1 LICCSCN
8 ILLFHKLSLVWILSN
23 NSCQEKAHNI
33 IKHKLLLKELG
44 FYQNNHNVYSS
55 LKLLFNPK
63 FLNLT

>member
-33 IKHKLLLKELG
+33 RKHKFKERL
-44 FYQNNHNVYSS
+44 YSNNQIRR
-55 LKLLFNPK
+55 P
-63 FLNLT
+63 T